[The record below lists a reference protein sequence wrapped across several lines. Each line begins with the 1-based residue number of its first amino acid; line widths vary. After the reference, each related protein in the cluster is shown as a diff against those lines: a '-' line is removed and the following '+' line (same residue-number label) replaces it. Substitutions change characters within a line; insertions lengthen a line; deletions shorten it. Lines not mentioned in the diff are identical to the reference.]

1 MTSQTKQP
9 PKAVGLYDPRF
20 EHDACGV
27 GMVARLDNRPTH
39 EVLSRAI
46 TALENLEHRGASG
59 ADPCTGDGAGIL
71 MQMPDE
77 LLRAAVDF
85 ELPPPG
91 AYGVL
96 MCFLPTDPSYRGRLE
111 DLLERTVRAEGQR
124 MLGWRDVPVRP
135 EHTGEVAGACRPV
148 IRQLFVGAAEGLDQD
163 AFERKL
169 YVIRRVC
176 QLNGGEPGLYVT
188 SSSSRTIN
196 YKGMLI
202 SYQLAEFYPDL
213 RDERAKSALALVHSR
228 FSTNTFPS
236 WELAHPYRVICHNGE
251 INTVMGNISWMRA
264 RESELRSELFGE
276 DLQKILPVVSPGN
289 SDSAT
294 FDNVLE
300 LLMLAGRSLPHA
312 AMMMIPEAFRD
323 RDDLPE
329 YLKGF
334 YAFHSC
340 LMEPWDGPASVAF
353 TDGRVVGATLDRN
366 GLRPGRWVETTDG
379 HVVLGSEAGLLD
391 IPAGQVRRLGRLQP
405 GKLFLVDLE
414 RGRIVE
420 DEEVKREVST
430 RRPYGEWYARN
441 AVRFRDLPPSSEKTL
456 SDQPLR
462 LRQRA
467 FGYSQEDLRVLMTPM
482 AQDAQEPVGSMGNDI
497 ALAVLSDQAPPL
509 FSYFKQLFA
518 QVTNPPIDPLREEIV
533 MSLATSLG
541 NERNL
546 FDETPEH
553 AHKLHL
559 DQPILLNRELETLRH
574 VDHEVYAA
582 RTIDITWPIAQGG
595 PGDAI
600 GGAASQ
606 SAGPDGSTG
615 SPSAGSD
622 GSTGPPS
629 AGSDGSTGSP
639 SAGSGMVGA
648 IDRICRQAR
657 EAIAEGVNII
667 ILSDRLLGPRRVP
680 VPSLLAVAAVHHHL
694 VLEGTRLRAG
704 IILESGEPREVHHF
718 ATLIGYGAS
727 AINPYLML
735 ETLDE
740 LVAQGR
746 ILRAGADGTEIPIS
760 AEDAAQNVVKAIG
773 KGLLKTIS
781 KMGISTIQSY
791 RGAQIFEAVGLER
804 GLIDTHFTGTASRIG
819 GVGMEVLA
827 TEVLERHA
835 RAYPPTKDDLL
846 PVGGVYAWRRD
857 GEHHMWNPE
866 TIALVQHAVRA
877 ANGDVGAALRG
888 DREAHAAVRGSAAF
902 EKYREYARAVNEDAA
917 RRATLRGLL
926 QIGPGEDGP
935 GSSGAGG
942 RGSGSRERG
951 GAIPLEEVEPA
962 SEIVKR
968 FCTGAMSLG
977 SISREAHETLAIAMN
992 RLGGRSNTGEGG
1004 EDPSRFTP
1012 DANGDRRRSAIK
1024 QVASGRFGVTIHYLV
1039 NADELQIKM
1048 AQGAKPGEGGQLPGH
1063 KVDAYIGAI
1072 RHTTPGVGLISPP
1085 PHHDIYSIEDLKQLI
1100 YDLRCANPQAQVS
1113 VKLVSEVG
1121 VGTVAAGVSKANA
1134 DRVLIAGHDGG
1145 TGASPLSSIQAAGVP
1160 WEIGLA
1166 ETQQTLLLNDLR
1178 SRIVVQT
1185 DGQLKTGRDVVIAA
1199 MLGADEMGFSTAPLI
1214 ATGCIMMRACHLNT
1228 CPVGIA
1234 TQDEEL
1240 RKRFQGTPEHVVN
1253 FFFFVAEEVR
1263 EILASQGLR
1272 SLAEATGRVDLLGV
1286 TKAIDHWKARGVD
1299 LSGILTHIEVS
1310 DGAPRRRV
1318 EPPPEVLKDALDWQL
1333 LERSQ
1338 PALERGEPV
1347 KMALEIRNRN
1357 RCVGG
1362 ILSSHIAR
1370 QYGAEGL
1377 PEDSIV
1383 VDFDGSAGQSF
1394 AGWLAPGVTFTLRGD
1409 ANDYAG
1415 KGLSGGVF
1423 AMRPREGMGEHF
1435 EAEQNV
1441 IVGNTV
1447 LYGATAGRAF
1457 FRGLAGERFAVRN
1470 SGAWAVVEGLGD
1482 HGCEYM
1488 TGGRVVVL
1496 GATGRNFAAGMSGG
1510 VAYVLDEEG
1519 AFPER
1524 CNMGMV
1530 GFEELSAA
1538 DAIELRAMVEEHL
1551 ARTDSPVAARV
1562 LVEWAE
1568 LLSSGAF
1575 VKVMPHDYKRVLREL
1590 AEAEEAL
1597 AVSAAENGAV
1607 VTRRLDAVGETGP

>member
-1 MTSQTKQP
+1 MTSHTKQP
-9 PKAVGLYDPRF
+9 PEAVGLYDPRF

-27 GMVARLDNRPTH
+27 GMVARLDNQPTH
-39 EVLSRAI
+39 EVITRAI
-46 TALENLEHRGASG
+46 TALENLEHRGATG
-59 ADPCTGDGAGIL
+59 ADRCTGDGAGIL

-77 LLRAAVDF
+77 LLRAVVGF
-85 ELPPPG
+85 ELPPLG
-91 AYGVL
+91 SYGVL
-96 MCFLPTDPSYRGRLE
+96 VCFLPTDPDARSRLE

-124 MLGWRDVPVRP
+124 LIGWRDVPVSP
-135 EHTGEVAGACRPV
+135 EHAGETADACRPV
-148 IRQLFVGAAEGLDQD
+148 IRQLFVGAPPELEGDRD

-169 YVIRRVC
+169 YVIRRIC
-176 QLNGGEPGLYVT
+176 ELTAEEPGLYVA
-188 SSSSRTIN
+188 SSSSRTVN

-202 SYQLAEFYPDL
+202 SYQLAAFYPDL
-213 RDERAKSALALVHSR
+213 RDERCKSALALVHSR

-251 INTVMGNISWMRA
+251 INTVMGNVNWMRA
-264 RESELRSELFGE
+264 RESKLRSELFGE
-276 DLQKILPVVSPGN
+276 DLEKILPVVRPGN

-300 LLMLAGRSLPHA
+300 LLLLAGRSLPHA
-312 AMMMIPEAFRD
+312 AMMMIPEAYRN

-379 HVVLGSEAGLLD
+379 HVVLGSESGLLD
-391 IPAGQVRRLGRLQP
+391 IPPAEVRRLGRLQP

-441 AVRFRDLPPSSEKTL
+441 AVPFSELPPSEQTTL
-456 SDQPLR
+456 SNQPLR

-467 FGYSQEDLRVLMTPM
+467 FGYTQEDLRVLLEPM
-482 AQDAQEPVGSMGNDI
+482 AIDGAEPVGSMGNDLS
-497 ALAVLSDQAPPL
+497 LAVLSDQAPPL

-518 QVTNPPIDPLREEIV
+518 QVTNPPIDPIREEIV

-553 AHKLHL
+553 AHKLEL

-574 VDHEVYAA
+574 VDHDVYKAE
-582 RTIDITWPIAQGG
+582 TLDITWPVEE
-595 PGDAI
+595 
-600 GGAASQ
+600 
-606 SAGPDGSTG
+606 GPDGM
-615 SPSAGSD
+615 
-622 GSTGPPS
+622 PP
-629 AGSDGSTGSP
+629 
-639 SAGSGMVGA
+639 A
-648 IDRICRQAR
+648 IERICREAR
-657 EAIAEGVNII
+657 EAIARGVNII
-667 ILSDRLLGPRRVP
+667 ILSDRQLGPRRAP
-680 VPSLLAVAAVHHHL
+680 IPSLLAVAAVHHHL
-694 VLEGTRLRAG
+694 VAGGTRLRAG
-704 IILESGEPREVHHF
+704 IIVESGEPREVHHF

-727 AINPYLML
+727 AINPYLAL

-740 LVAQGR
+740 LVVEGR
-746 ILRAGADGTEIPIS
+746 IPRQAATNGDAHEPS
-760 AEDAAQNVVKAIG
+760 AEELNELLERAAQNFVKALG

-804 GLIDTHFTGTASRIG
+804 ELIAKHFTGTASRIG
-819 GVGMEVLA
+819 GVGLEVLA
-827 TEVLERHA
+827 TEALERHA
-835 RAYPPTKDDLL
+835 RAYPAARDELL

-866 TIALVQHAVRA
+866 TIALMQHAVRA
-877 ANGDVGAALRG
+877 ANGDVGAALEG
-888 DREAHAAVRGSAAF
+888 NREAYDTVRESPAF
-902 EKYREYARAVNEDAA
+902 EKYREYARTVNDVAA
-917 RRATLRGLL
+917 RQATLRGLL
-926 QIGPGEDGP
+926 EIPV
-935 GSSGAGG
+935 GG
-942 RGSGSRERG
+942 RQPV
-951 GAIPLEEVEPA
+951 PLEEVEPA

-1004 EDPSRFTP
+1004 EDPSRYRP
-1012 DANGDRRRSAIK
+1012 DPNGDRRRSAIK

-1063 KVDAYIGAI
+1063 KVDAYIGSI

-1100 YDLRCANPQAQVS
+1100 YDLRCSNPPTSEHPGAQVS
-1113 VKLVSEVG
+1113 VKLVAEVG

-1134 DRVLIAGHDGG
+1134 DRVLISGHDGG

-1199 MLGADEMGFSTAPLI
+1199 MLGADEMGFSTAPLV
-1214 ATGCIMMRACHLNT
+1214 ATGCIMMRVCHLNT
-1228 CPVGIA
+1228 CPAGIA
-1234 TQDEEL
+1234 TQDPEL
-1240 RKRFQGTPEHVVN
+1240 RKRFKGTPEHVVN

-1263 EILASQGLR
+1263 EILASIGLR
-1272 SLAEATGRVDLLGV
+1272 SVDEAIGRVDLLGV
-1286 TKAIDHWKARGVD
+1286 SGAIDHWKARGVD
-1299 LSGILTHIEVS
+1299 LTHILKHIEVP

-1318 EPPPEVLKDALDWQL
+1318 EPPPAVLEDALDWQL
-1333 LERSQ
+1333 VEGSG
-1338 PALERGEPV
+1338 PALERREPV
-1347 KMALEIRNRN
+1347 SLEFPIRNRN

-1362 ILSSHIAR
+1362 ILSSHLAR
-1370 QYGAEGL
+1370 AHGADGL
-1377 PEDSIV
+1377 AEDSIV
-1383 VDFDGSAGQSF
+1383 VDFEGSAGQSF
-1394 AGWLAPGVTFTLRGD
+1394 AGWLAPGITFMLRGD
-1409 ANDYAG
+1409 AQDYAG

-1423 AMRPREGMGEHF
+1423 AVSPREGMGEHF
-1435 EAEQNV
+1435 KAEQNV

-1470 SGAWAVVEGLGD
+1470 SGAWTVVEGVGD
-1482 HGCEYM
+1482 HCCEYM

-1496 GATGRNFAAGMSGG
+1496 GETGRNFAAGMSGG
-1510 VAYVLDEEG
+1510 VAYVLDEDG
-1519 AFPER
+1519 DFHKR

-1530 GFEELSAA
+1530 GFDELSEA
-1538 DAIELRAMVEEHL
+1538 DAIELRTMVEEHQR
-1551 ARTDSPVAARV
+1551 RTDSPVAARV
-1562 LVEWAE
+1562 LAEWDQ
-1568 LLSSGAF
+1568 LLTRGAF

-1590 AEAEEAL
+1590 AEEEAQ
-1597 AVSAAENGAV
+1597 AAIAAENGNLSA
-1607 VTRRLDAVGETGP
+1607 RRPLDAVGETGA